1 MFLDESLERDIF
13 GLCDHGTNAKVL
25 FLIEISQLMKVK
37 IESTKG
43 KLNFKGTNSKGHEVL
58 FSGDGNHA
66 SPMEVL
72 LMSAAACSCID
83 VEIFL
88 EKMRQELE
96 RVEVEVIGDRPT
108 EGAPRP
114 FNRLHLT
121 YHIYGDVKEKKAHQ
135 AVTMAVE
142 KYCSVLESL
151 DKNIEVKFDIVL

>member
-1 MFLDESLERDIF
+1 
-13 GLCDHGTNAKVL
+13 
-25 FLIEISQLMKVK
+25 MKVK
-37 IESTKG
+37 LESSEGT
-43 KLNFKGTNSKGHEVL
+43 LNFKGTNSKGHEVL

-88 EKMRQELE
+88 KKMRQSLE
-96 RVEVEVIGDRPT
+96 KVEVDVIGDRPT

-114 FNRLHLT
+114 FKGLHLN
-121 YHIYGDVKEKKAHQ
+121 YHIFGDVKEDKGEK

-151 DKNIEVKFDIVL
+151 DKNIKVEFEIEFHSIDSQ